1 VIVLHSFCLQK
12 SKDFPAFDE
21 HPTLKEWVYLTGG
34 LSKRLI
40 ETIAGDA
47 PDPNAL
53 PPSIVGAIFHAAV
66 GRSLIINLSP
76 GADFDPAVRPALL
89 ELLQYL
95 SQRWSLASELD
106 SHYLDPRSV
115 ANEGLPVE
123 KYLDVLQSWA

>member
-1 VIVLHSFCLQK
+1 MIVLHSFCLQK

-21 HPTLKEWVYLTGG
+21 HPTLKEWVYLTSG
-34 LSKRLI
+34 LSKRLL

-53 PPSIVGAIFHAAV
+53 PPSIVSAIFHAAM
-66 GRSLIINLSP
+66 GRSLIINLFPS
-76 GADFDPAVRPALL
+76 ADFDPAARPALL

-95 SQRWSLASELD
+95 SQHWSLASELD
-106 SHYLDPRSV
+106 SHHPNPSTV
-115 ANEGLPVE
+115 ANEELLVE